1 MIASFISLAGILMG
15 ILGSNFTGLA
25 VKKYSLGLTGNT
37 ILGVFGSI
45 LFIKSFGRLGF
56 SPNMIME
63 SGHVDYILLL
73 INFIV
78 SFIGGGLFLILI
90 SLIKNK
96 IEARKK

>member
-15 ILGSNFTGLA
+15 ILGSNFTGLIL
-25 VKKYSLGLTGNT
+25 KKYSLGLTGNT

-56 SPNMIME
+56 SPKMIME
-63 SGHVDYILLL
+63 SGTVDYILLL

>member
-25 VKKYSLGLTGNT
+25 LKKYSMGLTGNT
-37 ILGVFGSI
+37 ILGVFGGV
-45 LFIKSFGRLGF
+45 LFIKSLGRLGF
-56 SPNMIME
+56 SPKLIME
-63 SGHVDYILLL
+63 SGSVDYLLL
-73 INFIV
+73 LLNFMV

-96 IEARKK
+96 LESNQQ